1 MILFELIFRA
11 SSTNAINFYSGF
23 MSCFHQNIYLNKVS
37 DCLDQTD
44 GSLKFE
50 LSWPMIFI
58 LDEVDVIEVLEGA
71 VRYVNTM
78 ESQLRNSS
86 TQR

>member
-1 MILFELIFRA
+1 M
-11 SSTNAINFYSGF
+11 INFFRGF
-23 MSCFHQNIYLNKVS
+23 MSCYHQNIYRSTVS
-37 DCLDQTD
+37 DVFTEVLVSVKKQEFLRNP
-44 GSLKFE
+44 S
-50 LSWPMIFI
+50 I

-86 TQR
+86 TLR

>member
-1 MILFELIFRA
+1 MIVRGNPFESVRTPDRLRDTV
-11 SSTNAINFYSGF
+11 SRVTSNVPSENA
-23 MSCFHQNIYLNKVS
+23 K
-37 DCLDQTD
+37 
-44 GSLKFE
+44 
-50 LSWPMIFI
+50 PFI